1 MEGGPPVF
9 HADSS
14 CPHVLRIH
22 FSLFLF
28 RVQDYH
34 LLRFG
39 FPSDS
44 ARFPFLISVLTPK
57 LFLAPVWPLPR
68 SLATTCGISFDFSS
82 SAYLDVSVRQVPSM
96 YLFCSVHRSRF
107 FTVRVSPFGNP
118 RIEAYLQLPAAY
130 RSLSRP
136 SSAPSAK
143 AFTLC
148 SSSLELLYQSPD
160 FQFSNCLSLANR
172 IFC

>member
-9 HADSS
+9 HADST

-68 SLATTCGISFDFSS
+68 SLATTCGISFDFFS
-82 SAYLDVSVRQVPSM
+82 SAYLDVSVQQVPFPCGMTIS
-96 YLFCSVHRSRF
+96 
-107 FTVRVSPFGNP
+107 RVSPFGYLRIVSLICSSPQLFAACRVLLRLLMP
-118 RIEAYLQLPAAY
+118 RHPPCA
-130 RSLSRP
+130 
-136 SSAPSAK
+136 
-143 AFTLC
+143 LC
-148 SSSLELLYQSPD
+148 SLTYMSILTFFRLEIVISSRQLLH
-160 FQFSNCLSLANR
+160 
-172 IFC
+172 